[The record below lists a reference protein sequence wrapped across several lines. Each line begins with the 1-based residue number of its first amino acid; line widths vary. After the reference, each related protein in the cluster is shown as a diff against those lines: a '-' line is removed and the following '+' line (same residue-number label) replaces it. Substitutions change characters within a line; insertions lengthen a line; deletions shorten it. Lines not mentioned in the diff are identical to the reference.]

1 MKWCN
6 VPAGATTG
14 VRINRAHKQHRST
27 HYHRRPLILG
37 TGRVGYYQYIWPTAV
52 CWTSSYFSVA
62 DVGAKMREED
72 LIERLPSS
80 DSSSDSSSEDEGQ
93 ETVISKPTGPPPQKR
108 LAATTS
114 DDKKKDDNEVEY
126 LYGQN
131 FYQLRDQCLKEGN
144 LFEDPEVILS

>member
-1 MKWCN
+1 
-6 VPAGATTG
+6 
-14 VRINRAHKQHRST
+14 
-27 HYHRRPLILG
+27 
-37 TGRVGYYQYIWPTAV
+37 
-52 CWTSSYFSVA
+52 
-62 DVGAKMREED
+62 MREED